1 MCEEQALLDSHP
13 LGFHSHCQ
21 GDGDDGDGMGSRFWA
36 LWHSP
41 LGEALFSAPQ
51 AKKNL
56 GPKAVLLQ
64 FSVIFACLSDD
75 RQVPNRGQLT
85 TVLGTPDVVP
95 CLALNICYQ
104 VLIICVIS
112 YI

>member
-1 MCEEQALLDSHP
+1 
-13 LGFHSHCQ
+13 
-21 GDGDDGDGMGSRFWA
+21 MGSRFWA
-36 LWHSP
+36 GCFHP

-51 AKKNL
+51 AKKIL

-64 FSVIFACLSDD
+64 FSVIFEGLSDD
-75 RQVPNRGQLT
+75 RQVPNRGGLT
-85 TVLGTPDVVP
+85 TVLGTPDVVT

-104 VLIICVIS
+104 VLIICVMS

>member
-1 MCEEQALLDSHP
+1 MRE
-13 LGFHSHCQ
+13 
-21 GDGDDGDGMGSRFWA
+21 
-36 LWHSP
+36 
-41 LGEALFSAPQ
+41 GEAPTSALQ
-51 AKKNL
+51 AMKIL

-75 RQVPNRGQLT
+75 RQVPYRGKLT
-85 TVLGTPDVVP
+85 TVLGTPDVVT

-104 VLIICVIS
+104 VLIIRVIS